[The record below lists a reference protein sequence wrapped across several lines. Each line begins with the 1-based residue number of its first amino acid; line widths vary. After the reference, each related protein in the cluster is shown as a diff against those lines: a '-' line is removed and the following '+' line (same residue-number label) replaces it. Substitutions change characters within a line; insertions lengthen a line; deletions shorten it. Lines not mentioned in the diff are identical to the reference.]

1 MEISFPF
8 VACVRTA
15 GRKKICQIV
24 AVQFLQGGLG
34 PFRGLDAPR
43 APKTN
48 DNPDL
53 RPSQQPSG
61 HSAHGTGSARLAAH
75 IVPEQNHASDVQFI
89 RRFKQARVLRHRPAR
104 LATICRFS
112 VTKRRSGRL
121 TGYSEGGPN
130 GDSRLGPTPAA
141 AHCLCVDEHAQLRH
155 GRLPRGAIR
164 GSSADRNSPF
174 D

>member
-53 RPSQQPSG
+53 CQVNRQPPG
-61 HSAHGTGSARLAAH
+61 HPTHGTGSATLAAH
-75 IVPEQNHASDVQFI
+75 IVPEQNHASDEQFI
-89 RRFKQARVLRHRPAR
+89 RRFKHQQE
-104 LATICRFS
+104 CS
-112 VTKRRSGRL
+112 VIGQRDWQR
-121 TGYSEGGPN
+121 YA
-130 GDSRLGPTPAA
+130 LG
-141 AHCLCVDEHAQLRH
+141 
-155 GRLPRGAIR
+155 
-164 GSSADRNSPF
+164 
-174 D
+174 

>member
-34 PFRGLDAPR
+34 PFRGLDAAR

-53 RPSQQPSG
+53 WPSQQPPGHSG
-61 HSAHGTGSARLAAH
+61 HSTHGTGSATLAAY
-75 IVPEQNHASDVQFI
+75 ILPEQNHASDEQFI
-89 RRFKQARVLRHRPAR
+89 SRFKHQRECSVIGQRDWQRYAGFLSLNDVL
-104 LATICRFS
+104 
-112 VTKRRSGRL
+112 VG
-121 TGYSEGGPN
+121 
-130 GDSRLGPTPAA
+130 
-141 AHCLCVDEHAQLRH
+141 
-155 GRLPRGAIR
+155 
-164 GSSADRNSPF
+164 
-174 D
+174 